1 MAQKRCGMKKIR
13 QIIKLSQETNLSRRV
28 IAHTTGSSRPTV
40 SRYIDAFAKSG
51 LGNDDVDTLSDSE
64 LLQALF
70 PPVTATDSKLATL
83 YTCFPEMAKE
93 LKSVGVTRQLL
104 WQEYKIQHPDGYGY
118 TQFCE
123 HFSRWSKSD
132 PEVTASLDHTAGD
145 RMYVDY
151 AGKKLSYTCR
161 ETGREIPV
169 DFFIAILGASQY
181 TYAEATPSQKK
192 ADWIIS
198 NRNAIEFFG
207 GSPAS
212 IMPDCLKSGVVKG
225 CKYEPEINPE
235 YKAFADH
242 YGTVIIPARPH
253 HPRDKALVENMVSI
267 LYTRI
272 YAKLRKTTFYSL
284 EELNSAIRGFLDEHN
299 ATPFQKMPS
308 SRSELFEDIERDT
321 LTPLPEYRYEIVEY
335 RRQTIP
341 SSYHVE
347 VREDGCHYSVP
358 WRYAGK
364 KVQIACSRH
373 TIEVYHENIRIAF
386 HCRQRPHG
394 KITRVTLPEHR
405 HERHKFYGELSKE
418 SVCDKAAVLGIH
430 TEKIVRSMLSSA
442 AHPEQGI
449 KKASGIL
456 SLAKKFGSDRTDT
469 ACKVALINKDYSYR
483 GVKKILDNGEDLR
496 FLEFEKAQ
504 LHLPLHHENLRGQS
518 AYE

>member
-1 MAQKRCGMKKIR
+1 MAQKRCGMKTIR

-28 IAHTTGSSRPTV
+28 IARSTGSSRPTV
-40 SRYIDAFAKSG
+40 SRYIEAFEKSG
-51 LGNDDVDTLSDSE
+51 LGNSDVDTLSDPE

-70 PPVTATDSKLATL
+70 PPVSTTKSKLAIL
-83 YTCFPEMAKE
+83 YNSFPEMAKE

-104 WQEYKIQHPDGYGY
+104 WQEYKVQHPDGYGY

-151 AGKKLSYTCR
+151 SGKKLSYICS

-169 DFFIAILGASQY
+169 EFFIAILGASQY

-207 GSPAS
+207 GIPAS
-212 IMPDCLKSGVVKG
+212 IMPDCLKSGVTKG

-242 YGTVIIPARPH
+242 YGTVIIPTRPH
-253 HPRDKALVENMVSI
+253 QPRDKALVENMVSI

-272 YAKLRKTTFYSL
+272 HAKLRKLTFYSL
-284 EELNSAIRGFLDEHN
+284 EELNSAIRGLLQEHN
-299 ATPFQKMPS
+299 ETLFQKMPC
-308 SRSELFEDIERDT
+308 SRKELFEEIERHT
-321 LTPLPEYRYEIVEY
+321 LRPLPEYRYEIVEY
-335 RRQTIP
+335 RRQTVP
-341 SSYHVE
+341 PSYHIE
-347 VREDGCHYSVP
+347 IREDRCHYSVP
-358 WRYAGK
+358 WHFVGK
-364 KVQIACSRH
+364 KVQIACSSH
-373 TIEVYHENIRIAF
+373 TIEVYHDNIRIAF
-386 HCRQRPHG
+386 HCRQRPGG
-394 KITRVTLPEHR
+394 KPKRVTLPGHR
-405 HERHKFYGELSKE
+405 PEKHKFYSELNQE
-418 SVCDKAAVLGIH
+418 AVCDKAVIVGIH
-430 TEKIVRSMLSSA
+430 AEKLVRAILSEAS
-442 AHPEQGI
+442 HPEQGI

-456 SLAKKFGSDRTDT
+456 ALAKKLGPDRVDA
-469 ACKVALINKDYSYR
+469 ACKLALVNNEYSYR
-483 GVKKILDNGEDLR
+483 SVKKILDDGEDLR
-496 FLEFEKAQ
+496 FMEFEKAQ
-504 LHLPLHHENLRGQS
+504 LQLPLHHENLRGQS